1 MENPIVP
8 MQELA
13 SKKQWYSPVGR
24 RLWLVICAPVVAQLL
39 GSAFNIWYNFT
50 YTQPLLSPAQLG
62 VFLNT
67 VKVFNL
73 VGYPA
78 GVALWIWIV
87 RSLKQPCVQIQNGE
101 PPRAEKLLK
110 ARQRVINLPWWG
122 TAIAGGIWL
131 LCIPVFLL
139 ALWLAPGELN
149 PRILSDLPISFIIA
163 ALIAVTHGFFTI
175 ELLSQRLLYPI
186 LFQDARPAEIPGAFP
201 LTLRSR
207 GVMLAF
213 CGGVCPI
220 ASLLLLAL
228 APHSGGGGNAPFAIA
243 VGGLGIAF
251 SMSSAWMH
259 GQLVVEPIKEL
270 QQVATAVANG
280 NLNLRVGLLRADEFG
295 PLIDE
300 FNHMIAELREKQR
313 LQEMFGR
320 HVGEQ
325 AALQILRRDPNLKGT
340 EQELTVLFADLRN
353 FTRRCA
359 SAHPQQIVTLLNIFL
374 SEMVEIVEQ
383 RHGGMVNK
391 FLGDGFMALFGVVD
405 PDTDLPDSPCYH
417 ATQAV
422 TAAQDM
428 LKSLQKIN
436 HYLESEGQLPLA
448 MGIGIHTGIAVV
460 GSIGS
465 NRRLEYTAIGDTV
478 NVAARVE
485 SLTKVMGEPLL
496 FTGATQKALS
506 DPFPTEPLP
515 PQWVKGQPRPLNI
528 YRLMLS

>member
-1 MENPIVP
+1 MH
-8 MQELA
+8 ELA
-13 SKKQWYSPVGR
+13 YKAQWYSPIGR
-24 RLWLVICAPVVAQLL
+24 RLWLVICAPIVAQLL

-50 YTQPLLSPAQLG
+50 YTQPLLNPAQLE

-67 VKVFNL
+67 VKGFNL

-78 GVALWIWIV
+78 GVALWVWTV
-87 RSLKQPCVQIQNGE
+87 LSLKQICLRIQHSQAIQ
-101 PPRAEKLLK
+101 PEKLLK

-122 TAIAGGIWL
+122 AAIAGGIWL
-131 LCIPVFLL
+131 LCIPVFLI

-149 PRILSDLPISFIIA
+149 PRILSDLPISFLIA
-163 ALIAVTHGFFTI
+163 AMIAVTHGFFAI
-175 ELLSQRLLYPI
+175 ELLTQRLLYPI
-186 LFQDARPAEIPGAFP
+186 LFQDARPAQIAGALP
-201 LTLRSR
+201 LSLRSR

-228 APHSGGGGNAPFAIA
+228 APHSGGAGNAPFAIA
-243 VGGLGIAF
+243 VGVVGIAF

-270 QQVATAVANG
+270 QQVATAVADG
-280 NLNLRVGLLRADEFG
+280 NLNVRIGLLRADEFG

-300 FNHMIAELREKQR
+300 FNQMIVELREKQR
-313 LQEMFGR
+313 LQETFGR

-359 SAHPQQIVTLLNIFL
+359 TAHPQQIVTLLNLFL
-374 SEMVEIVEQ
+374 TEMVEIVEQ
-383 RHGGMVNK
+383 RHAGMVNK
-391 FLGDGFMALFGVVD
+391 FLGDGFMALFGVID
-405 PDTDLPDSPCYH
+405 STSTDVPGPTLHH
-417 ATQAV
+417 AMQAV
-422 TAAQDM
+422 AAAQDM
-428 LKSLQKIN
+428 IESLQKIN
-436 HYLESEGQLPLA
+436 RYLESEGQTPLA

-485 SLTKVMGEPLL
+485 SLTKIMGEPLL
-496 FTGATQKALS
+496 LTAATQKALS
-506 DPFPTEPLP
+506 DPFATEQLP
-515 PQWVKGQPRPLNI
+515 PQWVKGQPKPLSI